1 MQLDKDAFSSGQVGS
16 KIWLVESLEN
26 VISNLNLQG
35 LFDQPLK
42 IVIIGG
48 WYGITNFILQS
59 RNKIKIDF
67 VRSIDIDQQACENAD
82 LINENWVWENWKF
95 KAVCQDANHTEFFD
109 YDIVINSS
117 VEHIPTLQW
126 WDNIPENKLVV
137 LQSNNMIHDD
147 HVYNH
152 SNIEQ
157 FSKEF
162 ELKDTLYLDSKTFDY
177 KDWNFTR
184 FMKIG
189 IK

>member
-1 MQLDKDAFSSGQVGS
+1 MQLDKDAFSSGQIGS

-35 LFDQPLK
+35 LFNQPLK
-42 IVIIGG
+42 IVLIGG
-48 WYGITNFILQS
+48 WYGITNFILQN
-59 RNKIKIDF
+59 RNQIKIDF
-67 VRSIDIDQQACENAD
+67 VRSVDIDQKACENAD
-82 LINENWVWENWKF
+82 LINENWVWQNWKF
-95 KAVCQDANHTEFFD
+95 KALCQDANDTEFFD
-109 YDIVINSS
+109 YDIIINSS

-152 SNIEQ
+152 STIEQ
-157 FSKEF
+157 FSKDF
-162 ELKDTLYLDSKTFDY
+162 NLDQTFLLESKTFDY
-177 KDWNFTR
+177 KDWCFTR